1 MPAALRDASRWPDE
15 LQSLLMFVAP
25 PVVWRAGLLVLGF
38 PPTWVD
44 TNEEQHAVEA
54 ATLEALRDDI

>member
-1 MPAALRDASRWPDE
+1 MPAALQDVSQWPGE

>member
-1 MPAALRDASRWPDE
+1 MPAALQDASQWPDE

-25 PVVWRAGLLVLGF
+25 PVVWRAGLFVLGF

-44 TNEEQHAVEA
+44 TDEEQRAVEA

>member
-1 MPAALRDASRWPDE
+1 MPAALQDASQWPDE

-25 PVVWRAGLLVLGF
+25 PVVWRAGLFALGF

-44 TNEEQHAVEA
+44 TDEEQRAVEA

>member
-1 MPAALRDASRWPDE
+1 MPAALQDVSQWPDE

-44 TNEEQHAVEA
+44 TDEEQQAVET
-54 ATLEALRDDI
+54 ATLEALSNDI